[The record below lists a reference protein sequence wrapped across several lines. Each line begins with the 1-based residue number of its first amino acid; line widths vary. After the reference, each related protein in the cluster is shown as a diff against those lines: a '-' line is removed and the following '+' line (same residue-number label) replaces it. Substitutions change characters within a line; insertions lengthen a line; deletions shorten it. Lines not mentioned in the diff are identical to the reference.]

1 MARIISSTLAW
12 CALVCAVLAARAVRA
27 EDDANATYQQQTYS
41 KLAALKSF
49 AKDDFTVLVLHVGIE
64 AGTGTDNATSSAQKA
79 IYYPKMD
86 DFSELRATT
95 TQPLI
100 GQPDTSVRVWLEF
113 PSSDLR
119 SETRVMLR
127 NDETGKKLVGSRSIV
142 VEVTDGT
149 VTDLVWED
157 TCNGCTTQNCLED
170 SCSTETDTLDPK
182 CDDAD
187 ALQEDPYRC
196 GLKIYVGWRG
206 TDSKGV
212 SLTSYTSMPLRFQKY
227 SFVTS
232 AYNAAAGFATDFLS
246 FWKKPLN

>member
-1 MARIISSTLAW
+1 MAGSSRRRLAW
-12 CALVCAVLAARAVRA
+12 CCALVCAALLARA

-49 AKDDFTVLVLHVGIE
+49 AKGDFTVLVLHVGVE
-64 AGTGTDNATSSAQKA
+64 EGTADNATASAQKA
-79 IYYPKMD
+79 IYYPKVD
-86 DFSELRATT
+86 DFSELRATS

-100 GQPDTSVRVWLEF
+100 GKPDTSVRVWLEF
-113 PSSDLR
+113 PSSNLR

-127 NDETGKKLVGSRSIV
+127 NDETGQRLVGSRSITI
-142 VEVTDGT
+142 EVTDGT

-157 TCNGCTTQNCLED
+157 TCNGCTTQSCLED
-170 SCSTETDTLDPK
+170 SCSTETDSLDPK

-187 ALQEDPYRC
+187 ALKDDPYRC

-232 AYNAAAGFATDFLS
+232 AYNAAAGFSSDFLS